1 MNAAETKEKG
11 FVAGPMCRST
21 RANGLDGGIL
31 ILVLWTL
38 FFLAA
43 LALAAA
49 AYVGGQVE
57 MARRLGGQVMARQA
71 ALAGVNHGL
80 ALLLQETNGWKAL
93 SEPWANKPEAFQN
106 VTAGMPVSWTASY
119 PLECADGTVRTNY
132 GFSDEAGKIDVNF
145 AREEVLASLF
155 KVAAGLGEEQG
166 HQLAKTIIEARMAP
180 PPGQKGMS
188 FARSSC
194 WARRDVENG
203 PFQSPYE
210 LLWIN
215 GMTRD
220 IFNQIE
226 PHITVYGGTRVNI
239 NTAGPMVWRVL
250 AAVKGQTGGEDFIRK
265 ILQFRERGGI
275 FKSLFGGGLAG
286 AGGEPAELSAEVQVL
301 LSGMAPYVT
310 VTSDRFRGGVVAG
323 QGASRVGISFVWDRR
338 ERRFLYWHED

>member
-1 MNAAETKEKG
+1 
-11 FVAGPMCRST
+11 
-21 RANGLDGGIL
+21 
-31 ILVLWTL
+31 
-38 FFLAA
+38 
-43 LALAAA
+43 
-49 AYVGGQVE
+49 

-275 FKSLFGGGLAG
+275 FKTLFGGGLAG